1 MGRLVFVIGFV
12 FLALIIAISSVNCN
26 DQCPKTIVKLLPCKG
41 FLRGNGDISG
51 HCCNGVKGLMK
62 IVATFD
68 NDLKLQSFCECLKK
82 EALAIGVIEERA
94 KQIPQLCNINLSIP
108 IDPNVDCKKLK
119 DSSSTRESKLK
130 NYKNIGVMAFRRS
143 NYNHHKYHSIPHKKP
158 LIVN

>member
-1 MGRLVFVIGFV
+1 MGRSIFVLEFV
-12 FLALIIAISSVNCN
+12 FLALIIAISCVNGN
-26 DQCPKTIVKLLPCKG
+26 DQCPNTIVKLLPCKG
-41 FLRGNGDISG
+41 FLMGKSDIGG

-62 IVATFD
+62 MVTFD
-68 NDLKLQSFCECLKK
+68 NDLKLQSICECLKK

-119 DSSSTRESKLK
+119 GSSSTREFKLK
-130 NYKNIGVMAFRRS
+130 YYKNTEMMVFRRP
-143 NYNHHKYHSIPHKKP
+143 NYNSHKYHSISHKKP